1 MKEIEK
7 RQNKN
12 NNNNNNNTKTTTT
25 TTTATL
31 VLLPVNR
38 ELSNETVSFAYL
50 VLKFAAFESSDISF
64 TKKLRAVELVAVLK
78 YRKLI
83 FP

>member
-12 NNNNNNNTKTTTT
+12 NNNNNNNNTKTT

-50 VLKFAAFESSDISF
+50 VLKFAAFKSSDISF